1 MPVLPPDLFQ
11 HICQYLH
18 GYEIYR
24 LNHIALA
31 LYKHKWVTF
40 KAMVRQP
47 AAADGIPLLPLLH
60 IWRWFCGSC
69 GKKNWKFFCFL
80 FFHSQTMVGTNV
92 HQAQWYELL
101 YNQRVAKYVLAAA
114 LMVRFPVHPTTTN
127 TIALAI
133 RVFSKMYIQKAAEE
147 VRFRVKRYRQLHE
160 RTKAGNLSISTD
172 TEPAYYANCSRI
184 DHSHFVWNVR
194 SKNAEFELK
203 DNDFVKKCLRILHVP
218 ELATEKL
225 FAPLLNFGGLEQ
237 HCQQL
242 QAKLNHFQ
250 NILQF
255 FHPYIPS
262 FVLTKVNKKP
272 ILQQDFFYEIFV
284 LKKIEC

>member
-1 MPVLPPDLFQ
+1 MQLLSTDLFQ
-11 HICQYLH
+11 HIYQYLH

-24 LNHIALA
+24 LNHTALA

-40 KAMVRQP
+40 KAMVRQS

-69 GKKNWKFFCFL
+69 GKKNWKCFCFL
-80 FFHSQTMVGTNV
+80 FFDSQTMVGTSV
-92 HQAQWYELL
+92 HQAQWYALL

-114 LMVRFPVHPTTTN
+114 LMVRFPVQPTKKS
-127 TIALAI
+127 ICYLAI
-133 RVFSKMYIQKAAEE
+133 YVFSKMYIRKAAEE
-147 VRFRVKRYRQLHE
+147 IRLRAKRYRQQHE
-160 RTKAGNLSISTD
+160 HEKAGNLSKCTD
-172 TEPAYYANCSRI
+172 TEPAYYANFSRI
-184 DHSHFVWNVR
+184 DHSDILFSVR
-194 SKNAEFELK
+194 SKNAEFKLK
-203 DNDFVKKCLRILHVP
+203 DNDFVKKCLRVLHVP

-225 FAPLLNFGGLEQ
+225 FAPLLDFGGLEQ

-242 QAKLNHFQ
+242 QAKLNHLE

-262 FVLTKVNKKP
+262 FVLTKVNNKP
-272 ILQQDFFYEIFV
+272 ILKRDIPFV
-284 LKKIEC
+284 LKKIDC